1 MIHIFGDSF
10 SKTTWP
16 DIVTTKIGVEHRNYA
31 VVGET
36 NLFILK
42 TLIENLQNIEKGD
55 TIIIQTSGQGR
66 LNVRNQIIYGD
77 QIYYGLK
84 RYPEKGFTH
93 SECDIIQKWYTT
105 FYLPE
110 IVQQDPYIDSIIH
123 LANHLSK
130 EFKVIL
136 WNLTALGFEG
146 TQNINDNV
154 QTSPKIPKSSL
165 WLDLSEDGKKGWVQ
179 IMMERGLG
187 CSDVDP
193 HPTVKGDELI
203 ASEIIKKL

>member
-84 RYPEKGFTH
+84 RYPE
-93 SECDIIQKWYTT
+93 
-105 FYLPE
+105 
-110 IVQQDPYIDSIIH
+110 
-123 LANHLSK
+123 
-130 EFKVIL
+130 
-136 WNLTALGFEG
+136 
-146 TQNINDNV
+146 
-154 QTSPKIPKSSL
+154 
-165 WLDLSEDGKKGWVQ
+165 
-179 IMMERGLG
+179 
-187 CSDVDP
+187 
-193 HPTVKGDELI
+193 
-203 ASEIIKKL
+203 